1 MSGWVS
7 KQTPDGRQ
15 PVRQALAPV
24 AMLLLG
30 VAILLTGQGMQGTL
44 LPVRA
49 SLEMFS
55 TLSIGVIGAA
65 YFFGFTVGC
74 LKGGELVKSVGHV
87 RVFLAMTALASA
99 APLLH
104 GLVMHPLAWTFLRSL
119 TGFCF
124 AVLYVVIESWL
135 NEQST
140 NENRGIVFSTYVMI
154 TLTVMAGGQMMTLLY
169 DPAGLQLF
177 IIASVLVSLGAV
189 PVALTKSKTPDQPHE
204 VEVDIR
210 RLFKLSP
217 AGTVG
222 CVAVG
227 ISNGAFWS
235 LAPVFTAGISGDPA
249 LAAWFM
255 SAAVVG
261 GAVAQ
266 WPLGIL
272 SDRIGRRRTM
282 ALSAICGAIIAGAIV
297 FLAADIGFTG
307 IILLAAA
314 WGMFAF
320 PIYAIAVAHANDYAD
335 ADDYV
340 MVSSGLLLMFGGGAI
355 VGPFLA
361 STVMEAA
368 GPAGLYLTTAL
379 VHVLLALYTL
389 QRVMRR
395 SRTPTEHH
403 TEFGDALA
411 TAYTASQVYEEE
423 IQYLE
428 DCAETDAKD

>member
-1 MSGWVS
+1 M
-7 KQTPDGRQ
+7 K
-15 PVRQALAPV
+15 QALAPV
-24 AMLLLG
+24 AMLLVG

-87 RVFLAMTALASA
+87 RVFLAMTALASSS
-99 APLLH
+99 PLLH
-104 GLVMHPLAWTFLRSL
+104 GLVLHPAAWVFLRSL

-154 TLTVMAGGQMMTLLY
+154 TLTVMAAGQMMTLLY
-169 DPAGLQLF
+169 DPSGLELF

-189 PVALTKSKTPDQPHE
+189 PVALTKSKTPELPQE

-217 AGTVG
+217 VG
-222 CVAVG
+222 SVACVAAGVA
-227 ISNGAFWS
+227 NGAFWS
-235 LAPVFTAGISGDPA
+235 LAPVFTSGVSEDTA

-255 SAAVVG
+255 SSAVVG

-272 SDRIGRRRTM
+272 SDHIGRRRTVV
-282 ALSAICGAIIAGAIV
+282 LSALCGAVIAATMVLMSDG
-297 FLAADIGFTG
+297 LGFVG
-307 IILLAAA
+307 INLLGAA

-335 ADDYV
+335 VDDYV
-340 MVSSGLLLMFGGGAI
+340 MVSSGLLLMFGSGAI
-355 VGPFLA
+355 IGPFLA
-361 STVMEAA
+361 SAVMELT
-368 GPAGLYLTTAL
+368 GPSGLYLTMAL
-379 VHVLLALYTL
+379 VYVVLALYVAQKIL
-389 QRVMRR
+389 LRR
-395 SRTPTEHH
+395 RLPTEHR
-403 TEFGDALA
+403 TEFADALA
-411 TAYTASQVYEEE
+411 TTYTASQVYEEE
-423 IQYLE
+423 IQSHE
-428 DCAETDAKD
+428 GQSADN